1 MVLDFCGNSIWCW
14 SGNMEAMILNG
25 VLLGNSYGV
34 VARVAVA
41 GLRGGVTGSAIS
53 RGAKEQKQ
61 K

>member
-14 SGNMEAMILNG
+14 SGNMEAS

-41 GLRGGVTGSAIS
+41 GLRGGVMGSAIS